1 MTVPSALTLT
11 GLTRRFGGVVAV
23 QNVDLD
29 LPPGSRRALLG
40 PNGAGKTTLVNLIA
54 GDVRPDEGTITLFGA
69 DVTNESG
76 RRRVS
81 RGLGRTYQRSRTFPG
96 LTAQDNVEIAL
107 IGAFGGTWSLRSGG
121 RRRDAR
127 RATAAELLD
136 RVGLGVK
143 QERISGMLSHGEHR
157 QLELAMGLAGDPRLL
172 ILDEPAAGLSPSER
186 ETLTG
191 LLLGLEPDL
200 TVLLIEHDM
209 NIALT
214 VADSVTVMADGQV
227 VFDGT
232 PDEIRASDKV
242 HDIYLGTA
250 HA

>member
-1 MTVPSALTLT
+1 M
-11 GLTRRFGGVVAV
+11 TRRFGGVVAV
-23 QNVDLD
+23 QRVDLD

-54 GDVRPDEGTITLFGA
+54 GDFRPDEGSINLFGV
-69 DVTNESG
+69 DVTHESG

-96 LTAQDNVEIAL
+96 LTAQDNVEVAL
-107 IGAFGGTWSLRSGG
+107 IGAFGGTWSLRPGG

-127 RATAAELLD
+127 RAAAAELLD
-136 RVGLGVK
+136 RVGMAAKLGHV
-143 QERISGMLSHGEHR
+143 SGSLSHGEHR

-191 LLLGLEPDL
+191 LLLGLEPGL
-200 TVLLIEHDM
+200 SVLLIEHDM
-209 NIALT
+209 NVALT
-214 VADSVTVMADGQV
+214 VADSVTVMADGHV

-242 HDIYLGTA
+242 HDIYLGNA
-250 HA
+250 HV